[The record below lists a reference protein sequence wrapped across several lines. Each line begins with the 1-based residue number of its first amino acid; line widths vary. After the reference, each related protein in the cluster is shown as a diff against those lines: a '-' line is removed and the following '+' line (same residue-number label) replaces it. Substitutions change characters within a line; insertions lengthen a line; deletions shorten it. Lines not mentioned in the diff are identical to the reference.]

1 MGFKHKSITRVL
13 DKWERKE
20 SKQVRGTA
28 VAMQDDRKISPLEI
42 LGGCQNRQVT
52 FVKGFEADERTP

>member
-1 MGFKHKSITRVL
+1 ML
-13 DKWERKE
+13 DKRERKE

-28 VAMQDDRKISPLEI
+28 VAMQDDRKISSLEI